1 MIIYTPKF
9 LLLLILIAGKKMKIS
24 ELFLD
29 KDFYRGGAPVME
41 VDVVKGLKA
50 IEELKVE
57 MLKAQW
63 TFQQGTVNGSE
74 TETIQGLADIVALSY
89 LLTRRMGF
97 DFSKLDRTLLQRLEE
112 WKSNDTMKLETQWG
126 DLSLL
131 ISYLAPEE

>member
-1 MIIYTPKF
+1 MI
-9 LLLLILIAGKKMKIS
+9 
-24 ELFLD
+24 
-29 KDFYRGGAPVME
+29 E
-41 VDVVKGLKA
+41 VDVVKSLKA

-74 TETIQGLADIVALSY
+74 PEMLQGLADVVALSY
-89 LLTRRMGF
+89 LLTRRLGF
-97 DFSKLDRTLLQRLEE
+97 DFSKLDRTLLQRLED
-112 WKSNDTMKLETQWG
+112 WKTNDKIKLETQWG

>member
-1 MIIYTPKF
+1 MI
-9 LLLLILIAGKKMKIS
+9 
-24 ELFLD
+24 
-29 KDFYRGGAPVME
+29 E
-41 VDVVKGLKA
+41 VDVVKALKA

-74 TETIQGLADIVALSY
+74 PEMLQGLADVVALSY
-89 LLTRRMGF
+89 LLTRRLGF
-97 DFSKLDRTLLQRLEE
+97 DFSKLDRTLLQRLED
-112 WKSNDTMKLETQWG
+112 WKTNDKIKLETQWG

>member
-1 MIIYTPKF
+1 MT
-9 LLLLILIAGKKMKIS
+9 
-24 ELFLD
+24 
-29 KDFYRGGAPVME
+29 GGAPVVE

-63 TFQQGTVNGSE
+63 EFQEGSMRGSE
-74 TETIQGLADIVALSY
+74 GEMLQGLADLVALSY

-97 DFSKLDRTLLQRLEE
+97 DYSRLDRILLQRLEE
-112 WKSNDTMKLETQWG
+112 WKENDHQKLETQWG

-131 ISYLAPEE
+131 LCYLAPED

>member
-1 MIIYTPKF
+1 M
-9 LLLLILIAGKKMKIS
+9 
-24 ELFLD
+24 
-29 KDFYRGGAPVME
+29 VE

-50 IEELKVE
+50 IEEIKVE

-63 TFQQGTVNGSE
+63 TMQEGSLRGSE
-74 TETIQGLADIVALSY
+74 GEMLQGLADMVALSY

-112 WKSNDTMKLETQWG
+112 WKIEDHHKIETQWG

-131 ISYLAPEE
+131 LSYLVPEE